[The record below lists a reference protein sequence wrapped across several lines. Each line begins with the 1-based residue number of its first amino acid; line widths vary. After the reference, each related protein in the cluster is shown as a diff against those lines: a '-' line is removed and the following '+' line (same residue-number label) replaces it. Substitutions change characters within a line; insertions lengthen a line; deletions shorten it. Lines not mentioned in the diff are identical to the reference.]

1 MSRIKSTIIAGI
13 VFLIPFLII
22 TLLLGKVFD
31 IMLLIAD
38 PIGDMVTPEGVAD
51 FVVTNLLAALLV
63 LVICFLAGLLAKSA
77 MMQRLFAS
85 LDRRLTLLIPGYAF
99 FRSAFRDL
107 DPTATAG
114 LKPVVVR
121 LNDMRQL
128 GFWVEDVDE
137 NDCIV
142 FFPIAPE
149 PRSGTVAIVE
159 KSRVTELDTGFINVV
174 DVLNR
179 LGTGGSAVLPKTQE

>member
-22 TLLLGKVFD
+22 IVLLGKVFD
-31 IMLLIAD
+31 IMLLVAD
-38 PIGDMVTPEGVAD
+38 PIGDMVTPDGVAD
-51 FVVTNLLAALLV
+51 FIVTNLLAVLLV
-63 LVICFLAGLLAKSA
+63 LVVCFLAGLLAKSA
-77 MMQRLFAS
+77 MMQRLFAA

-107 DPTATAG
+107 DPKATAG

>member
-22 TLLLGKVFD
+22 TVLLGKVFD

-38 PIGDMVTPEGVAD
+38 PIGDMVTPEGVAE

-63 LVICFLAGLLAKSA
+63 LVVCFLAGLLAKSA
-77 MMQRLFAS
+77 MMQRLFGA
-85 LDRRLTLLIPGYAF
+85 LDRRLNLLIPGYAF

-107 DPTATAG
+107 DPNATAG

-174 DVLNR
+174 DILNR
-179 LGTGGSAVLPKTQE
+179 LGTGGSVVLPKTQG

>member
-13 VFLIPFLII
+13 VFLVPFLII

-38 PIGDMVTPEGVAD
+38 PIGDMVTPDGVAD
-51 FVVTNLLAALLV
+51 FVVTNLLAVLLV
-63 LVICFLAGLLAKSA
+63 LVICLLAGLLAKST

-107 DPTATAG
+107 DPQATAG

-128 GFWVEDVDE
+128 GFGVEADDE

-142 FFPIAPE
+142 FFPLAPE

-159 KSRVTELDTGFINVV
+159 KSRVTELDTGFIDVV
-174 DVLNR
+174 DILNR
-179 LGTGGSAVLPKTQE
+179 LGTGGAAVLQKPQQ

>member
-22 TLLLGKVFD
+22 TVLLGKVFD

-63 LVICFLAGLLAKSA
+63 LVVCFLAGLLAKSA
-77 MMQRLFAS
+77 MMQRLFGA
-85 LDRRLTLLIPGYAF
+85 LDKRLNLLIPGYAF

-107 DPTATAG
+107 DPNATAG

-174 DVLNR
+174 DILNR
-179 LGTGGSAVLPKTQE
+179 LGTGGSAVLPKTQA

>member
-13 VFLIPFLII
+13 VFLIPFLIVI
-22 TLLLGKVFD
+22 VLLAKVFD
-31 IMLLIAD
+31 IMLLITD
-38 PIGDMVTPEGVAD
+38 PIGDMLTPDGVAD
-51 FVVTNLLAALLV
+51 FIVSNLLAALLV
-63 LVICFLAGLLAKSA
+63 LVVCFLAGLLAKSA
-77 MMQRLFAS
+77 IMQRLFAA
-85 LDRRLTLLIPGYAF
+85 LDRNLNRLIPGYAF

-107 DPTATAG
+107 DPSATAG

-121 LNDMRQL
+121 LNDMRQIA
-128 GFWVEDVDE
+128 FWVEDVDE
-137 NDCIV
+137 IDCIV

-159 KSRVTELDTGFINVV
+159 KSRVSELDTGFIDVV

-179 LGTGGSAVLPKTQE
+179 IGTGAGTVLQKPKE